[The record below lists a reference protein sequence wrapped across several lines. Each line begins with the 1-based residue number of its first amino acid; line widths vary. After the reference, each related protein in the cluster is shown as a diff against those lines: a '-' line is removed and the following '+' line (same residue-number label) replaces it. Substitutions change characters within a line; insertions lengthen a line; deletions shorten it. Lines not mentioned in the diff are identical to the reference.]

1 MLTLYHGETS
11 VCSVK
16 VRVGLAEKGLDWESK
31 MLNLKKGDQH
41 QQDYLA
47 INPNGVVPTLDDD
60 GFIVMESSAI
70 LEYIDELSAQNQ
82 LMPADKKGRAI
93 SKMWLIRSLDIHA
106 AINTMTFST
115 VGRIGILKKSAEEIA
130 ASIAK
135 IPSPFAAKK
144 RRDLVDNGLHSDYLS
159 DAFHSLERTFVD
171 MDKALA
177 EHEWLAGATYSTAD
191 ITLIAYIDRLEKIGM
206 AGLWSDKWPAITD
219 WLTRAKQ
226 RPSYHRALDPFVDQE
241 SAAQMRAQG
250 DKIWPELKPIW
261 DQFLSQK

>member
-16 VRVGLAEKGLDWESK
+16 VRVGLAEKGLDWDSQ

-41 QQDYLA
+41 QKDYLA
-47 INPNGVVPTLDDD
+47 LNPNGVVPTLVDD

-70 LEYIDELSAQNQ
+70 LEYVDELSDQNK
-82 LMPADKKGRAI
+82 LMPSDKKGRAI

-115 VGRIGILKKSAEEIA
+115 VGRIGILKKSPEDIA

-135 IPSPFAAKK
+135 MPSPFAAKK
-144 RRDLVDNGLHSDYLS
+144 RRDLVDHGLNSDYLI
-159 DAFHSLERTFVD
+159 DAFHTLKRTFID
-171 MDKALA
+171 MNTAL
-177 EHEWLAGATYSTAD
+177 EQNQWIAGASYSTAD

-206 AGLWSDKWPAITD
+206 AGLWSDQWPVITD

-226 RPSYHRALDPFVDQE
+226 RPSYNKALDPFVDQD
-241 SAAQMRAQG
+241 AAAHMRAQG
-250 DKIWPELKPIW
+250 DAIWPELKPIW
-261 DQFLSQK
+261 DRFLSEN